1 MLKKRGTA
9 MTIYHMI
16 NWFFAF
22 SLFGYLLECVVLSYE
37 NKTPVLNRGFGH
49 GPFCIIYGF
58 GALGACFILQPFADS
73 PVKLYF
79 ASMIM
84 ATIMELITAGMM
96 IHLFGAFWWDY
107 SKKSFNYRGIIC
119 LQSSLAWGILGIL
132 FFRYLNGFVH
142 SMEGRIPNTYEKQ
155 VALGLLF
162 FYLAD
167 FTYTMRVQ
175 LKGSDDDED
184 DGRMIG
190 RLKIY

>member
-1 MLKKRGTA
+1 

-79 ASMIM
+79 ASMIL

-155 VALGLLF
+155 VP
-162 FYLAD
+162 
-167 FTYTMRVQ
+167 
-175 LKGSDDDED
+175 
-184 DGRMIG
+184 
-190 RLKIY
+190 